1 MLKRMWIGLVLAFVL
16 GIAVEFNRGNPPRTG
31 EPIQVQ
37 DESGRRLMLLIVDSL
52 SIPNYQAMP
61 ALQGLAKDGFY
72 ADVEPC
78 LERITY
84 VCIKEILTGRTAFTL
99 FGLFQNFGVGVT
111 DPGDNLLRD
120 AQAAGK
126 KVVMVSAGDLSPF
139 KGDLDHDDRFKK
151 GPSQS
156 EEDKAKERAQDADVI
171 VYHWIWH
178 DTKTHHNRV
187 GSKKYKKSV
196 RRTNKF
202 IEDVLEWLPE
212 DMDIIVAGD
221 HGHAKD
227 GRHVQ
232 GLDIPTVVV
241 ASSPN
246 IKPLKLKKRIP
257 ISALRFLSGAAT
269 GLFSDQTDW
278 DPEWADW
285 LTESIG
291 PKARALIQSGSARA
305 PPSFPFGAMLVC
317 LILGANAMTSGRKWW
332 APALALVAIGMGA
345 SFEAWMSAFH
355 FPGAY
360 PRLHTVLWAAPAGAW
375 FLGLLATR
383 KLSGAF
389 VWTTAMSGLLLLI
402 LYPVVHHYGVLKNL
416 SNLMS
421 PLLVAAVLAA
431 LSKPGW
437 GRRTAVAV
445 LGLSAAWAFYK
456 LGNFR
461 IWNLEIVKYR
471 SASWITKNP
480 VLATAAISAGAA
492 GFHALIEEGTHWKR
506 GLWALAAGLG
516 ASGIIELPVYGYAL
530 PTALIF
536 VSFFWRRFGHAR
548 MLSMA
553 FAWAAPFMYQTAQ
566 LYVLYATVAI
576 VIIGLWLTKLLEL
589 GEAGRWASGVFL
601 MLGAYMGL
609 AWTFGLTTAGID
621 FTFAIQWLPGRL
633 HEQFWW
639 VIAIV
644 MVFKCMA
651 HITLMV
657 VAVQRLFGPRAEE
670 ITNAAASLSLLR
682 YTFIAF
688 FSIAWLIA
696 GDEQAGG
703 MRLATMLQ
711 DAFYWLI
718 PGLMMAG
725 LVRLGPRSMPP
736 EIKE

>member
-1 MLKRMWIGLVLAFVL
+1 MLKRLWIGFLLAFVL
-16 GIAVEFNRGNPPRTG
+16 GIAVECNRGNPPRTD
-31 EPIQVQ
+31 EPIQVE
-37 DESGRRLMLLIVDSL
+37 DESGRRLLLLIIDTL

-84 VCIKEILTGRTAFTL
+84 VCVKESLTGRTAFTL
-99 FGLFQNFGVGVT
+99 FGLFQNFGVGAT

-126 KVVMVSAGDLSPF
+126 KVAMVSAGDLGPF
-139 KGDLDHDDRFKK
+139 KVDLDHDDRFKK
-151 GPSQS
+151 GPSKQ
-156 EEDKAKERAQDADVI
+156 EEAKAAERAQDADI
-171 VYHWIWH
+171 LVYHWIWH
-178 DTKTHHNRV
+178 DTKAHHYRV

-196 RRTNKF
+196 RRTNQF
-202 IEDVLEWLPE
+202 VADVLEWLPE

-246 IKPLKLKKRIP
+246 IKPTHLKKRIP
-257 ISALRFLSGAAT
+257 ISSLRFLSGAVT

-278 DPEWADW
+278 DPQWADW
-285 LTESIG
+285 LGEPIG
-291 PKARALIQSGSARA
+291 PEARALIQSGSARA
-305 PPSFPFGAMLVC
+305 PPSFPLSALLVC
-317 LILGANAMTSGRKWW
+317 LILAATATAAGRKWW
-332 APALALVAIGMGA
+332 APVLALVAMGMGA

-355 FPGAY
+355 FPGDY

-375 FLGLLATR
+375 FLGLVATR

-416 SNLMS
+416 GNLMS

-431 LSKPGW
+431 LAKPGW
-437 GRRTAVAV
+437 VRRGAVVV
-445 LGLSAAWAFYK
+445 LGLGAAWAFYK
-456 LGNFR
+456 LGDFR
-461 IWNLEIVKYR
+461 IFNLEIVKYR
-471 SASWITKNP
+471 GATWLKKNP
-480 VLATAAISAGAA
+480 AMATASISLMAA

-506 GLWALAAGLG
+506 GLWALAAGIG

-530 PTALIF
+530 PTVLIF

-548 MLSMA
+548 MLSLA
-553 FAWAAPFMYQTAQ
+553 FAWAAPFMYQTHQ
-566 LYVLYATVAI
+566 LYGLYATVVI
-576 VIIGLWLTKLLEL
+576 VVIGLWLAKQIEFGSAT
-589 GEAGRWASGVFL
+589 RWACGVFL
-601 MLGAYMGL
+601 MIGAYMGL

-651 HITLMV
+651 HIILMV
-657 VAVQRLFGPRAEE
+657 VAVQRLFGSRAEA
-670 ITNAAASLSLLR
+670 IANAAAGLSLLR
-682 YTFIAF
+682 YTFVAF
-688 FSIAWLIA
+688 FAIAWLIA
-696 GDEQAGG
+696 ADEQAGG
-703 MRLATMLQ
+703 MRLAAMLQ
-711 DAFYWLI
+711 DAFFWLV
-718 PGLMMAG
+718 PGLLMAG
-725 LVRLGPRSMPP
+725 LVRLGPRAMPP
-736 EIKE
+736 ETEE